1 MNRTI
6 TRDIF
11 QNSSSANNE
20 SVEDNLTGDE
30 IVHVGFDWT
39 YQATIYVLNSLLH
52 FIFLDKV
59 LKFILV
65 KNCIIC
71 VIKMSIIAITLS
83 YAFDV
88 KNMVKKCKIIIKSYL
103 NSYCIN

>member
-6 TRDIF
+6 TKDIF
-11 QNSSSANNE
+11 QNSYLTNDE
-20 SVEDNLTGDE
+20 SVRDNLTGDK

-39 YQATIYVLNSLLH
+39 YQATVYVVNSLLH

-65 KNCIIC
+65 KICIIC
-71 VIKMSIIAITLS
+71 VIKMSIIARTSS
-83 YAFDV
+83 YVFDL
-88 KNMVKKCKIIIKSYL
+88 KNMVKKCQQQPNHI
-103 NSYCIN
+103 